1 MEIPLKFAWA
11 SLFYLVIGS
20 TMGVITL
27 INTATGI
34 LLWERYLLTFT
45 HAHVLLIGFVSMM
58 IFGVGYHLLP
68 VFAGTDLHS
77 LRLAEVQ
84 FWLQNI
90 GLVGLA
96 FTMPYRFEGNYK
108 LAALAFGAVSL
119 LAIYIFVYNV
129 ARSLIPPKEVKKG

>member
-11 SLFYLVIGS
+11 SLIYLLIGS
-20 TMGVITL
+20 TMGMVMVL
-27 INTATGI
+27 NPSP
-34 LLWERYLLTFT
+34 LTPS

-68 VFAGTDLHS
+68 VFAGTDLYS
-77 LRLAEVQ
+77 LRLAEIQ

-90 GLVGLA
+90 GLIGLA
-96 FTMPYRFEGNYK
+96 FTMPYRFTSNNHLLGTVV
-108 LAALAFGAVSL
+108 FGSVSL

-129 ARSLIPPKEVKKG
+129 ARSIIPPKEEENI

>member
-11 SLFYLVIGS
+11 SLIYLLIGS
-20 TMGVITL
+20 TLGLIMVIKSL
-27 INTATGI
+27 P
-34 LLWERYLLTFT
+34 LTPA

-77 LRLAEVQ
+77 PSLAELQ

-90 GLVGLA
+90 GIVGLA
-96 FTMPYRFEGNYK
+96 FTMPYRYENSDYRLGTIV
-108 LAALAFGAVSL
+108 FGAISL

-129 ARSLIPPKEVKKG
+129 ARSLIPPKEEKKG

>member
-11 SLFYLVIGS
+11 SLVYLLIGS
-20 TMGVITL
+20 TLGLIMVIKSL
-27 INTATGI
+27 P
-34 LLWERYLLTFT
+34 LTPA

-77 LRLAEVQ
+77 PSLAELQ

-90 GLVGLA
+90 GIVGLA
-96 FTMPYRFEGNYK
+96 FTMPYRYENSDYRLGTIV
-108 LAALAFGAVSL
+108 FGAVSL

-129 ARSLIPPKEVKKG
+129 ARSLIPPREAKK

>member
-11 SLFYLVIGS
+11 SLVYLLIGS
-20 TMGVITL
+20 TMGFVMVLSSLPITPS
-27 INTATGI
+27 
-34 LLWERYLLTFT
+34 

-68 VFAGTDLHS
+68 VFAGTDLYS
-77 LRLAEVQ
+77 LRLAEIQ

-90 GLVGLA
+90 GLIGLA
-96 FTMPYRFEGNYK
+96 FTMPYRFASNSYLIGTEV
-108 LAALAFGAVSL
+108 FGSISL

-129 ARSLIPPKEVKKG
+129 ARSLIPPKAGTKS

>member
-11 SLFYLVIGS
+11 SLVYLLIGS
-20 TMGVITL
+20 TMGFVMVLSSLPITPS
-27 INTATGI
+27 
-34 LLWERYLLTFT
+34 

-68 VFAGTDLHS
+68 VFAGTDLYS
-77 LRLAEVQ
+77 LGLAEIQ

-90 GLVGLA
+90 GLIGLA
-96 FTMPYRFEGNYK
+96 FTMPYRYASNSYLLGTEV
-108 LAALAFGAVSL
+108 FGSISL

-129 ARSLIPPKEVKKG
+129 ARSIIPPKIATKS

>member
-11 SLFYLVIGS
+11 SLIYLLIGS
-20 TMGVITL
+20 TMGMVMVL
-27 INTATGI
+27 NSSP
-34 LLWERYLLTFT
+34 LTPS

-68 VFAGTDLHS
+68 VFAGTDLYS
-77 LRLAEVQ
+77 LRLAEIQ

-90 GLVGLA
+90 GLIGLA
-96 FTMPYRFEGNYK
+96 FTLPYRYASSNY
-108 LAALAFGAVSL
+108 LFGTAIFGSISL

-129 ARSLIPPKEVKKG
+129 ARSIITPKEVKKS

>member
-11 SLFYLVIGS
+11 SLIYLVIGS
-20 TMGVITL
+20 TMGV
-27 INTATGI
+27 AM
-34 LLWERYLLTFT
+34 LLTSPFIST
-45 HAHVLLIGFVSMM
+45 SHVHVLLIGFVSMM

-68 VFAGTDLHS
+68 VFAGTDLYS
-77 LRLAEVQ
+77 LRLAEIQ

-96 FTMPYRFEGNYK
+96 FAMPYRFDGSYK

-129 ARSLIPPKEVKKG
+129 ARSIIPPKGTKG

>member
-11 SLFYLVIGS
+11 SLVYLLIGS
-20 TMGVITL
+20 TMGIIMVL
-27 INTATGI
+27 NSSP
-34 LLWERYLLTFT
+34 LTPT

-68 VFAGTDLHS
+68 VFAGTDLYS
-77 LRLAEVQ
+77 LRLAEIQ

-90 GLVGLA
+90 GLTGLA
-96 FTMPYRFEGNYK
+96 FTMPYRFVSNNY
-108 LAALAFGAVSL
+108 LFGTEVFGSISL

-129 ARSLIPPKEVKKG
+129 ARSLIPPKLGTKI

>member
-11 SLFYLVIGS
+11 SLVYLVIGS
-20 TMGVITL
+20 TLGVVML
-27 INTATGI
+27 FNS
-34 LLWERYLLTFT
+34 LPLTPS

-77 LRLAEVQ
+77 LKLAELQ

-90 GLVGLA
+90 GLIGLA
-96 FTMPYRFEGNYK
+96 FTMPYRYTGENFK
-108 LAALAFGAVSL
+108 LGAVLFGAVSL

-129 ARSLIPPKEVKKG
+129 ARSIIPPKEERKG

>member
-11 SLFYLVIGS
+11 SLIYLVIGS
-20 TMGVITL
+20 TMGVIMVFNSL
-27 INTATGI
+27 P
-34 LLWERYLLTFT
+34 LTPS

-77 LRLAEVQ
+77 PRLAEIQ

-90 GLVGLA
+90 GLIGLA
-96 FTMPYRFEGNYK
+96 FTMPYRYTSSDYRLG
-108 LAALAFGAVSL
+108 AIAFGAISL
-119 LAIYIFVYNV
+119 LAIYIFAYNV
-129 ARSLIPPKEVKKG
+129 ARSLIPSKEEKKN

>member
-11 SLFYLVIGS
+11 SLIYLLIGS
-20 TMGVITL
+20 TLGL
-27 INTATGI
+27 IMVFNSSP
-34 LLWERYLLTFT
+34 LTPA
-45 HAHVLLIGFVSMM
+45 HAHVLLLGFVSMM

-77 LRLAEVQ
+77 PRLAEIQ

-90 GLVGLA
+90 GIVGLA
-96 FTMPYRFEGNYK
+96 FTMPYRYAGSDYR
-108 LAALAFGAVSL
+108 LGTIVFGAVSL

-129 ARSLIPPKEVKKG
+129 ARSLIPPKEEKKS